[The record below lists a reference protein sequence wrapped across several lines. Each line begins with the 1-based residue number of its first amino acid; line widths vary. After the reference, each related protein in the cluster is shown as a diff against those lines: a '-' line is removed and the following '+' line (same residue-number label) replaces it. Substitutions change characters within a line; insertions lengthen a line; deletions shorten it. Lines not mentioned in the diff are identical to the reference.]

1 MTSRDQLTGRLLEE
15 IERQEGLT
23 QRQLSS
29 ELHIALG
36 LTNLLVKRVI
46 GKGWVKVVN
55 VKRNRLSYLI
65 TPAGIAEKTR
75 ITRDYFH
82 NTIRLY
88 TETRERVR
96 GRLEELSAT
105 WPAAAGSAEP
115 KRVVFYGAGE
125 VAEIAFICLQ
135 GMDLHLVGVVDDR
148 PKKPQFLGMPIHPAS
163 ALKGGQLAGLPF
175 DRLAVMSFR
184 RANQIRSRIEALDL
198 PMEQV
203 FWL

>member
-1 MTSRDQLTGRLLEE
+1 MTSRDHLTGRLLAE
-15 IERQEGLT
+15 IESKQGVT

-29 ELHIALG
+29 ELQIALG
-36 LTNLLVKRVI
+36 LTNLLVKRVV
-46 GKGWVKVVN
+46 GKGWVKAVN
-55 VKRNRLSYLI
+55 VKANRLSYLI

-96 GRLEELSAT
+96 GRLEELSLS
-105 WPAAAGSAEP
+105 WPAGDAP
-115 KRVVFYGAGE
+115 KRIVFYGAGE

-135 GMDLHLVGVVDDR
+135 GMDLELVGVVDDR
-148 PKKPQFLGMPIHPAS
+148 PKKPQFLGMPIHPATS
-163 ALKGGQLAGLPF
+163 LQGGHLDGAPFGQLV
-175 DRLAVMSFR
+175 VMSFR
-184 RANQIRSRIEALDL
+184 RATQIRARIQALNL
-198 PMEQV
+198 PLEQV